1 MGLPLGWKL
10 VDRGHISYPMRNA
23 RGNVP
28 APLLIYKGGKA
39 KRIPPSAIGLGL
51 TMPQYIHAF
60 APGGTLFFSVMLLER
75 RRKLLTEIRTGIYN
89 LE

>member
-1 MGLPLGWKL
+1 
-10 VDRGHISYPMRNA
+10 
-23 RGNVP
+23 
-28 APLLIYKGGKA
+28 
-39 KRIPPSAIGLGL
+39 
-51 TMPQYIHAF
+51 MPQYIHAF